1 MSRTKNTEEFR
12 QMMEDQQM
20 AAAFDFQERES
31 LREELAMQDAIY
43 QAVDKYI
50 KAQKVFME
58 AQKEFS
64 TALKVY
70 RDYKGG
76 LTKDEERVSSSV
88 DMLTDMFKG
97 FNLNDI

>member
-20 AAAFDFQERES
+20 AAAFDFQEREY
-31 LREELAMQDAIY
+31 LMEELAMQDAID

-76 LTKDEERVSSSV
+76 LTKDEEKLSSSV
-88 DMLTDMFKG
+88 DMLSTMFKG
-97 FNLNDI
+97 FNPNDI